1 MNCFLNGADCLRG
14 LTELDASQCK
24 SVVGV
29 RPVFPDFNS
38 FLKLFLSF
46 LMLSIFLIVARQ
58 VEDRW
63 CVLWV
68 EFKSLFIA
76 FECRLKGGFVL
87 ILVQDYAFM
96 IPKLWV
102 HVRIELLGRR
112 LALSV
117 SRVSILHLTLR

>member
-1 MNCFLNGADCLRG
+1 
-14 LTELDASQCK
+14 
-24 SVVGV
+24 
-29 RPVFPDFNS
+29 
-38 FLKLFLSF
+38 
-46 LMLSIFLIVARQ
+46 MLSIFLVVARQ

-68 EFKSLFIA
+68 EFKSLLVA
-76 FECRLKGGFVL
+76 FECRLEGGFVL

-117 SRVSILHLTLR
+117 SRVSVLHLTLLKVSYRVLLKAQQWFPLKVSHPFPLKLSNLTL